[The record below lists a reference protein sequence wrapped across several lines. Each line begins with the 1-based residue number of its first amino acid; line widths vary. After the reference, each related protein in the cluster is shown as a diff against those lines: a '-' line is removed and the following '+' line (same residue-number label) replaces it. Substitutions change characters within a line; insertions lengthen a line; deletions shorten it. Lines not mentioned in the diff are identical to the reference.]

1 MLIRTIKIKGI
12 PPSKKNSKEI
22 RFNKKT
28 AKRFIGSSDSFKNWE
43 EGAMWEYATE
53 KKISGKVHIHMIFYP
68 KDKRRHDCTN
78 VAEGIL
84 DLFVKLGVIEEDNW
98 FILQNI
104 VLSFG
109 EIDEKNP
116 RVEMN
121 IYDKKPIITWE

>member
-1 MLIRTIKIKGI
+1 M
-12 PPSKKNSKEI
+12 
-22 RFNKKT
+22 
-28 AKRFIGSSDSFKNWE
+28 
-43 EGAMWEYATE
+43 
-53 KKISGKVHIHMIFYP
+53 
-68 KDKRRHDCTN
+68 
-78 VAEGIL
+78 

-121 IYDKKPIITWE
+121 IYDKKPVIIWE